1 VGNRIQWILLRRGLV
16 ADETTLTTKC
26 IGVFYCHFAVMKTI
40 LGTRIITVPDK
51 VTITCKCRTVTVK
64 GPRGTLT
71 KSFKHIDL
79 ELTQL
84 GKKRIRVD
92 IWFATRKQ
100 MACLRTICSHIE
112 NLFKGVL
119 YVRLADFTLF
129 FTFTLLPYFLLSLP
143 CYLYP

>member
-1 VGNRIQWILLRRGLV
+1 
-16 ADETTLTTKC
+16 
-26 IGVFYCHFAVMKTI
+26 MKTI

-51 VTITCKCRTVTVK
+51 VTISCKCRTVTVK

-92 IWFATRKQ
+92 IWFAARKQ

-119 YVRLADFTLF
+119 YVRLACFALF
-129 FTFTLLPYFLLSLP
+129 FSHSLS
-143 CYLYP
+143 